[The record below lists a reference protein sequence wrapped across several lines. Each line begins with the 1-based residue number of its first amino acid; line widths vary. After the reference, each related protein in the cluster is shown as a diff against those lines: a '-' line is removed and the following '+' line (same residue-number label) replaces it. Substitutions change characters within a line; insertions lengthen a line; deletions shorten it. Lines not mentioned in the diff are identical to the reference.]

1 MAERANNEG
10 FHVLDEFVCD
20 AIREPGI
27 PQADPKKQ
35 GKNERIRVIEEL
47 VFGGQSATKEDGK
60 AAVPFPADM
69 GRFRL
74 PEAVAAR
81 LRSLL
86 DRQDSGQPLT
96 PEEARGGGRV
106 GQPGR
111 VAYYVTAAGRA
122 MDLMTSDYQT
132 ASRVPK
138 EEHCG

>member
-96 PEEARGGGRV
+96 PEE
-106 GQPGR
+106 
-111 VAYYVTAAGRA
+111 RA
-122 MDLMTSDYQT
+122 EAEGLVNLAELLTTLRLRAERWTS
-132 ASRVPK
+132 
-138 EEHCG
+138 